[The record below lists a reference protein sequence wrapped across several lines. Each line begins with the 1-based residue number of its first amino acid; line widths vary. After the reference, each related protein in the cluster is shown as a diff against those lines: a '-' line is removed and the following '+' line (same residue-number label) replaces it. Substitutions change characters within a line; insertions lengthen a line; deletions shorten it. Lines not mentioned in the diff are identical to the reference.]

1 MALGRAGGSERKR
14 AAHNSALLARATRRT
29 RALRLEHDPQPGLN
43 GCTVRRRRGFFT
55 TDGFGLAGKPP
66 YPDVLKGLGSF
77 LSQRRSALA
86 TWPRAAR
93 NVRSLEE
100 RAFRGRRMPE
110 RGKSRFATVSSTY
123 IRPGE
128 ADGKQR
134 GIPPWVCPNATGTRP
149 LASRRFPGRGGPAHR
164 RILRPPPSRPT
175 RPPLRKAT
183 VRKRPN
189 RPPDAWPDR
198 PD

>member
-77 LSQRRSALA
+77 RSSRRSVKAEL
-86 TWPRAAR
+86 TSGGPQCP
-93 NVRSLEE
+93 
-100 RAFRGRRMPE
+100 FRKGT
-110 RGKSRFATVSSTY
+110 GFFAVA
-123 IRPGE
+123 G
-128 ADGKQR
+128 
-134 GIPPWVCPNATGTRP
+134 CPNAANPDSQPSAALTYG
-149 LASRRFPGRGGPAHR
+149 SGRGMASEGFCSRSSGRSA
-164 RILRPPPSRPT
+164 RPDLLPT
-175 RPPLRKAT
+175 RQDCRKMHSWRFRLPFRLPEPVPA
-183 VRKRPN
+183 
-189 RPPDAWPDR
+189 
-198 PD
+198 